1 MDLVSKAIANWL
13 FGNGILGEWLE
24 GEEVGGAN
32 KCFITC
38 ERVTCEIQINP
49 VLFTI
54 QGRGQ
59 REAFPA

>member
-24 GEEVGGAN
+24 GEEEGGAN

-38 ERVTCEIQINP
+38 E
-49 VLFTI
+49 VLK
-54 QGRGQ
+54 G
-59 REAFPA
+59 